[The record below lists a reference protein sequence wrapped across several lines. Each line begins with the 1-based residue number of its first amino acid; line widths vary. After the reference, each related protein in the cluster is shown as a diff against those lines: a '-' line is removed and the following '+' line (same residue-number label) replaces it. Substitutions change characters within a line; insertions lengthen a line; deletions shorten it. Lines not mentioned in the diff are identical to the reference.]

1 MPPEHLHVFL
11 LLFHL
16 TKYIFQTFYS
26 ITVTYYNVNHIC
38 NIFVIF
44 VDPNF
49 TKWHLPVHSSYFI
62 FAKKAL
68 VNAMSFIICS

>member
-1 MPPEHLHVFL
+1 MKKQIM
-11 LLFHL
+11 
-16 TKYIFQTFYS
+16 T
-26 ITVTYYNVNHIC
+26 
-38 NIFVIF
+38 
-44 VDPNF
+44 VDPDF